1 MGPRYPYRCGLIG
14 NDILRRFNVTLNY
27 DKSEIFLQPNT
38 HFAEPFDYSYSGIE
52 LYLIDGMILVGD
64 VAKGSP
70 AEAAGVLEDDGSHG
84 VNHNFDLNLNAY
96 KIALRCPVR
105 RIKIIDP

>member
-1 MGPRYPYRCGLIG
+1 M
-14 NDILRRFNVTLNY
+14 TLNY

-70 AEAAGVLEDDGSHG
+70 AEAAGVLEDDEVIA
-84 VNHNFDLNLNAY
+84 VNHNFSLNLNAY
-96 KIALRCPVR
+96 KIALQVPNE
-105 RIKIIDP
+105 RIKIIIRRDGKLKEIEFKVKSIR